1 MKFRFRNCLAQMAL
15 ITAFA
20 APALAQSFPPALT
33 TNYRNSIISFDR
45 SPSVATDPTGTH
57 TGLWMAYGST
67 VSNDYIYISNSTD
80 GVNWTNVPISTL
92 KRGFSPAIAFLNGN
106 LWVAFVSDG
115 GAGLI
120 NGALYLGYTNNPAS
134 GLWTVYPQLV
144 TLTGS
149 AIYPT
154 NSPTLAVFNGQIW
167 VNETSQSG
175 SNYFNDTF
183 ATSNGTT
190 YTGATGCPRQDSYA
204 IDPNAS
210 IAMIEWQNL
219 MYFAYRT
226 NSSAGNILRVCTT
239 DGAINNPTMTFL
251 SPGVNPAGSGV
262 SAVIYGN
269 YLTFAYKNL
278 NSNNQV
284 IVGTPNGGSYTQD
297 EYATSMNGSSEI
309 TPAVA
314 VYGSTYY
321 MLYTAPATDH
331 HLWTSH
337 N

>member
-1 MKFRFRNCLAQMAL
+1 
-15 ITAFA
+15 
-20 APALAQSFPPALT
+20 
-33 TNYRNSIISFDR
+33 
-45 SPSVATDPTGTH
+45 
-57 TGLWMAYGST
+57 MAYGST

-183 ATSNGTT
+183 ATSNGSTF
-190 YTGATGCPRQDSYA
+190 TGTTGCPRVDS
-204 IDPNAS
+204 
-210 IAMIEWQNL
+210 
-219 MYFAYRT
+219 
-226 NSSAGNILRVCTT
+226 
-239 DGAINNPTMTFL
+239 
-251 SPGVNPAGSGV
+251 
-262 SAVIYGN
+262 
-269 YLTFAYKNL
+269 
-278 NSNNQV
+278 
-284 IVGTPNGGSYTQD
+284 
-297 EYATSMNGSSEI
+297 
-309 TPAVA
+309 
-314 VYGSTYY
+314 
-321 MLYTAPATDH
+321 
-331 HLWTSH
+331 
-337 N
+337 